1 MHEKDIKPVVPWD
14 IPGYLVVP
22 DWVREDDTMT
32 CVSLSNEAEV
42 MLENAVLEGKL
53 EPLYTRDN
61 DGLVSA
67 KEAIQEVLAQ
77 DPRARKKR
85 GTIDSRDESC
95 YKIVFCSIQIE
106 FRATSDDSI
115 QVLRIVD
122 FNMTDAEFVDGI
134 PLYIG

>member
-1 MHEKDIKPVVPWD
+1 
-14 IPGYLVVP
+14 
-22 DWVREDDTMT
+22 
-32 CVSLSNEAEV
+32 

-106 FRATSDDSI
+106 FRATSDESI

-134 PLYIG
+134 PLHIG